1 MVLQNAEKDWSGLLG
16 LGEALC
22 RVVIAGAEAYTASN
36 NYEPGGPST
45 SRNSTASS
53 SRQVQGTVVGLNRN
67 GRTVYQGSRGGQYTV
82 SDNGIKAYIK
92 H

>member
-1 MVLQNAEKDWSGLLG
+1 MALQSAEKDWSGLLG

-36 NYEPGGPST
+36 NYEPEVRST
-45 SRNSTASS
+45 SRNNTVSS
-53 SRQVQGTVVGLNRN
+53 SRQVKGTVVGLNRN
-67 GRTVYQGSRGGQYTV
+67 GRTVYQGDRGGVFTY
-82 SDNGIKAYIK
+82 SDNGNRVYIK